1 MTPFYLADG
10 MLAMARM
17 TARLNRRYGDEE
29 LDRKQRA
36 SFRGGGRWTY
46 LRKNIQQA
54 LIPALASNARIIA
67 AEPGRAKLSPDEYD
81 CCITTGEYLDG
92 MLSHRSD
99 EFALDLGSTLRKN
112 TAHRQESSCPVRW
125 LLF

>member
-1 MTPFYLADG
+1 METKSWTGSSEPAFGEREIDVLVENYIKNYL
-10 MLAMARM
+10 
-17 TARLNRRYGDEE
+17 
-29 LDRKQRA
+29 
-36 SFRGGGRWTY
+36 
-46 LRKNIQQA
+46 QQA